1 MPGTTGSTARSTL
14 RPLRAWFDAR
24 GDHRAAADLLR
35 VHPNTVRYR
44 MRRIAEIAHI
54 DLDSPRTHLALAIAL
69 AVEAD
74 GPFVLREQS

>member
-1 MPGTTGSTARSTL
+1 VET
-14 RPLRAWFDAR
+14 LRAWFDAQ
-24 GDHRAAADLLR
+24 GDHRAAADLLG

-44 MRRIAEIAHI
+44 MRRMAEIARV
-54 DLDSPRTHLALAIAL
+54 DLDCPRTNLALAIAL